1 MELVVNSALHL
12 LPSRSRPSLLSSS
25 STEMPSSKNLM
36 PASSPKLASS
46 RHSFPRVSSSPS
58 QNSRPFVV
66 SANAVAVQHAEKD
79 RFPADVRVTET
90 KEPRSSVRLSVEV
103 PPAVCQECYR
113 KVLDEFAKRSK
124 VPGFRPGKKI
134 PENILVNYI
143 GRQNI
148 QQAAIEAILKK
159 TLPQAMSSVEGR
171 ALKDSVRI
179 ATKFSEM
186 YDTFSLQD
194 VLRYD
199 VVVDVAPEIKWL
211 SENKYKNM
219 KIIVEIDD
227 IINAQIAS
235 EIELRRRHKALGS
248 LRIVTDRGLQ
258 IGDLVVLDI
267 FATTLKRDESKGEK
281 IPSAERKD
289 FHLDTEESDNL
300 LPGFL
305 GSIIGI
311 QQGETRSFP
320 LQFPESWG
328 QENVRGVHAQ
338 FTVEC
343 KELFYRDLPELDDSL
358 AEKLLPGC
366 NTLSQVREKIL
377 QRCREMEQT
386 ALEQATDNAILD
398 QLSKIVE
405 VDIPQSLFEEQGRQL
420 YGAKLLQLQAGRKL
434 NEHQV
439 ASLSSEK
446 AVNEYLEYERE
457 SITHLIKQMLAVGEI
472 FKGENLQYPT
482 EELVKEVENSVAEFK
497 RHNQEYDEER
507 IREQVQ
513 DVLEGAKVLEW
524 LRENADIQ
532 YVNRICSC
540 SVGASYSQIRKL
552 HHLRLMKKLFPSSM
566 SFL

>member
-25 STEMPSSKNLM
+25 FTESPSSKHLL

-58 QNSRPFVV
+58 QNSRLFVV
-66 SANAVAVQHAEKD
+66 SASALEVQHAERD

-103 PPAVCQECYR
+103 PPALCQECYR
-113 KVLDEFAKRSK
+113 KVLDEFARRSK

-134 PENILVNYI
+134 PESILVNYI

-159 TLPQAMSSVEGR
+159 TLPQTMSSVEGR

-179 ATKFSEM
+179 GTKFSEM

-199 VVVDVAPEIKWL
+199 VLVDVAPEIKWL
-211 SENKYKNM
+211 SENKYKHM

-227 IINAQIAS
+227 IINAQNAA
-235 EIELRRRHKALGS
+235 EIELRRRHKTLGS
-248 LRIVTDRGLQ
+248 LRIVTDGGLQ

-267 FATTLKRDESKGEK
+267 FATTLKGDESKGET
-281 IPSAERKD
+281 IPSAVRKG

-311 QQGETRSFP
+311 RQGETRSFP

-328 QENVRGVHAQ
+328 QENLRGVNAQ

-343 KELFYRDLPELDDSL
+343 KELFHRNLPELDDSL
-358 AEKLLPGC
+358 SEKLLPGC
-366 NTLSQVREKIL
+366 TTLSQVREKIF

-386 ALEQATDNAILD
+386 AIDQATDNAILD
-398 QLSKIVE
+398 QLTKIVE

-420 YGAKLLQLQAGRKL
+420 YGAKLLQLQAGKKL
-434 NEHQV
+434 NELQL

-446 AVNEYLEYERE
+446 AVNEYLENERE
-457 SITHLIKQMLAVGEI
+457 SITNIIKQMLAVGEI
-472 FKGENLQYPT
+472 FKAENLQYST

-507 IREQVQ
+507 VREQVQ

-532 YVNRICSC
+532 YVNRLES
-540 SVGASYSQIRKL
+540 
-552 HHLRLMKKLFPSSM
+552 
-566 SFL
+566 

>member
-12 LPSRSRPSLLSSS
+12 LPSRCRPSLFSSS
-25 STEMPSSKNLM
+25 STETSSSKNLLA
-36 PASSPKLASS
+36 ASLPKLASS
-46 RHSFPRVSSSPS
+46 RPFFPRFSSSSS
-58 QNSRPFVV
+58 QNSRLFVI
-66 SANAVAVQHAEKD
+66 SASAVAVQQAEKE
-79 RFPADVRVTET
+79 RFPADVQVTET
-90 KEPRSSVRLSVEV
+90 KEPCSSVRLTVEV
-103 PPAVCQECYR
+103 PPAVCQECY
-113 KVLDEFAKRSK
+113 KNVLDEFAKRSK

-148 QQAAIEAILKK
+148 QQAAIEAILRK
-159 TLPQAMSSVEGR
+159 TLPQAMSLVEGR

-179 ATKFSEM
+179 VTKFSEM
-186 YDTFSLQD
+186 YGTFSLQD

-199 VVVDVAPEIKWL
+199 AVVDVAPEIKWL
-211 SENKYKNM
+211 SENKYKSM
-219 KIIVEIDD
+219 KIVVEIDN
-227 IINAQIAS
+227 IINAQRAS
-235 EIELRRRHKALGS
+235 EIELRCRHKALGS

-267 FATTLKRDESKGEK
+267 FATTLKKDEAEGEK
-281 IPSAERKD
+281 IPSAERKG

-320 LQFPESWG
+320 LQFPESWR
-328 QENVRGVHAQ
+328 QEDLRGVHAQ

-366 NTLSQVREKIL
+366 STLNQVRETIL
-377 QRCREMEQT
+377 QRCREIEQT
-386 ALEQATDNAILD
+386 AIEQATDNAILD

-405 VDIPQSLFEEQGRQL
+405 VEIPQSLFEEQGRQL
-420 YGAKLLQLQAGRKL
+420 YGAKLLQLQAEKKL
-434 NEHQV
+434 NEHQL

-446 AVNEYLEYERE
+446 AVNAYLENERE
-457 SITHLIKQMLAVGEI
+457 NITNVLKQMLAVAEI
-472 FKGENLQYPT
+472 FKCENLQYST

-497 RHNQEYDEER
+497 RHNQEYDEESVK
-507 IREQVQ
+507 EQVQ

-532 YVNRICSC
+532 YVNR
-540 SVGASYSQIRKL
+540 
-552 HHLRLMKKLFPSSM
+552 
-566 SFL
+566 